1 MKLLLPIFSL
11 SVSTLAII
19 LTPWP
24 TAREM
29 FSPRSIEWIL
39 DVPAERVTTFT
50 NTIAKTDEFR

>member
-1 MKLLLPIFSL
+1 MKVLFPFFSL
-11 SVSTLAII
+11 GVSIFAII

-39 DVPAERVTTFT
+39 DVPVDRDTTLINPVAQT
-50 NTIAKTDEFR
+50 NEF